1 MLKVGLTGGI
11 GSGKTTV
18 ANIFKMLGIP
28 VFDADSTAK
37 QIMNDNLIIKKE
49 IIAAFGKEVYTNKEL
64 NRKYLA
70 DLVFNDEKKLALLN
84 KIVHP
89 HTIQASEDWAKQQHS
104 KYVIKEAALL
114 FESGSNKELD
124 IIIGVLAPKEL
135 RIKRVIDRDNISK
148 KDIEL
153 RIDKQQD
160 EEITK
165 NLCDYLII
173 NDEEHLVIP
182 QVLELHQILMNK
194 AKL

>member
-1 MLKVGLTGGI
+1 M
-11 GSGKTTV
+11 
-18 ANIFKMLGIP
+18 
-28 VFDADSTAK
+28 
-37 QIMNDNLIIKKE
+37 
-49 IIAAFGKEVYTNKEL
+49 
-64 NRKYLA
+64 
-70 DLVFNDEKKLALLN
+70 
-84 KIVHP
+84 
-89 HTIQASEDWAKQQHS
+89 ASEDWAKQQHS